1 MTRPQIHQRGDPG
14 ERNIDHLYTVTIPA
28 DTTVAFGAAQT
39 DFGKIELTEAR
50 LDPGKA
56 VKVSLTHSD
65 LKNSAD
71 TAKVIPYTVM
81 AQYASGAQ
89 GEVYI
94 PFNTN
99 GQPLEMNTAGQ
110 AFALS
115 IEIGEEDWNKAYA
128 GSYSDTVTFTVEYVD
143 AQ

>member
-1 MTRPQIHQRGDPG
+1 MSV
-14 ERNIDHLYTVTIPA
+14 NIDHLYTVTIPA

-71 TAKVIPYTVM
+71 TAKVIPYTVTDGT
-81 AQYASGAQ
+81 ATFASAA
-89 GEVYI
+89 Y
-94 PFNTN
+94 
-99 GQPLEMNTAGQ
+99 TAKGDST
-110 AFALS
+110 ALK
-115 IEIGEEDWNKAYA
+115 INITEADWNQAYA
-128 GSYSDTVTFTVEYVD
+128 GSYNDTVTFTVEYVD